1 MDMRKL
7 GLLILFSLAS
17 LATTAQVNG
26 PLDFGIARHFR
37 ISSAS
42 NGLDPGPNGGSFSIS
57 YSFPFKQKFVVK
69 PGIEIGANGI
79 SNYALISAGIYHH
92 LNLKSDRFELEYGIK
107 MLNGSALF
115 QQQGLYIFGVSEETT
130 FSMLTKKG
138 NTLGLFLE
146 LRYINAPTYS
156 KYSNVSSF
164 IDLNFGLKV
173 GFSLGKI

>member
-1 MDMRKL
+1 
-7 GLLILFSLAS
+7 
-17 LATTAQVNG
+17 
-26 PLDFGIARHFR
+26 
-37 ISSAS
+37 
-42 NGLDPGPNGGSFSIS
+42 
-57 YSFPFKQKFVVK
+57 
-69 PGIEIGANGI
+69 
-79 SNYALISAGIYHH
+79 
-92 LNLKSDRFELEYGIK
+92 

-173 GFSLGKI
+173 GFSIGRDRV